1 MNHTIQN
8 VSSAIARC
16 KKFTQCQVSRLRGLA
31 FIAQINSFSSRAL
44 TRGLTAVVF
53 GFGSAG
59 SYAISSVIKAGHFY
73 RLPILRLTTTYQQPV
88 NNLVQKLTLRSR
100 HAEVIHMLD
109 WVGTLLARALR
120 GSGRALKRTAR
131 PVAIV
136 IGISLCLPMS
146 HATSGSIEAIHP
158 KDYVRLALDDR
169 EAKCLSR
176 LIGKESAWNPKA
188 VGNLSSPS
196 RSFTYGLL
204 QLKNPVV
211 KDKSPIEQIH
221 YGLKYIDHRYQ
232 GDTCKA
238 WKHWKDRGW
247 H

>member
-1 MNHTIQN
+1 MLKHL
-8 VSSAIARC
+8 
-16 KKFTQCQVSRLRGLA
+16 KGLVK
-31 FIAQINSFSSRAL
+31 L
-44 TRGLTAVVF
+44 D
-53 GFGSAG
+53 
-59 SYAISSVIKAGHFY
+59 SYAHLWISRVRNI
-73 RLPILRLTTTYQQPV
+73 
-88 NNLVQKLTLRSR
+88 TLRSR

-109 WVGTLLARALR
+109 LACTLLARAFK
-120 GSGRALKRTAR
+120 GSGRALKRIAR

-146 HATSGSIEAIHP
+146 NATSGSIDAIDP
-158 KDYVRLALDDR
+158 KDYVRLTLDKR

-176 LIGKESAWNPKA
+176 LIGKESAWNHKA
-188 VGNLSSPS
+188 VGNLDSPTKS
-196 RSFTYGLL
+196 YVYGLL
-204 QLKNPVV
+204 QLKNPIV

-238 WKHWKDRGW
+238 WKHWKDKGW

>member
-8 VSSAIARC
+8 VNSAIARC
-16 KKFTQCQVSRLRGLA
+16 KRFIAFQVSNLKEAVSTL
-31 FIAQINSFSSRAL
+31 QINSY
-44 TRGLTAVVF
+44 TQVVD
-53 GFGSAG
+53 
-59 SYAISSVIKAGHFY
+59 
-73 RLPILRLTTTYQQPV
+73 
-88 NNLVQKLTLRSR
+88 NLVQKSKVRSR
-100 HAEVIHMLD
+100 HADVIHMLD

-120 GSGRALKRTAR
+120 GSERALKRIAR
-131 PVAIV
+131 SVAIV

-146 HATSGSIEAIHP
+146 HASSGSIEAIHP
-158 KDYVRLALDDR
+158 KDYVRLALDKR
-169 EAKCLSR
+169 EAICLSK

-188 VGNLSSPS
+188 IGNLNSP
-196 RSFTYGLL
+196 TKQYVYGLL
-204 QLKNPVV
+204 QLKNPIV

-238 WKHWKDRGW
+238 WKHWKDKGW

>member
-16 KKFTQCQVSRLRGLA
+16 RRFIAFQVSNLREAVSTL
-31 FIAQINSFSSRAL
+31 QINSY
-44 TRGLTAVVF
+44 TQVVD
-53 GFGSAG
+53 
-59 SYAISSVIKAGHFY
+59 
-73 RLPILRLTTTYQQPV
+73 
-88 NNLVQKLTLRSR
+88 NLVQKSQLRSG
-100 HAEVIHMLD
+100 HADVIHMLD

-120 GSGRALKRTAR
+120 GSERALKRIAR
-131 PVAIV
+131 SVAIV
-136 IGISLCLPMS
+136 IGISLCVPMS

-158 KDYVRLALDDR
+158 KDYVRLVLDKR

-176 LIGKESAWNPKA
+176 LIGKESAWDSKA
-188 VGNLSSPS
+188 IGNLNSPNKNYV
-196 RSFTYGLL
+196 YGLL
-204 QLKNPVV
+204 QLKNPIV

-238 WKHWKDRGW
+238 WKHWKDKGW